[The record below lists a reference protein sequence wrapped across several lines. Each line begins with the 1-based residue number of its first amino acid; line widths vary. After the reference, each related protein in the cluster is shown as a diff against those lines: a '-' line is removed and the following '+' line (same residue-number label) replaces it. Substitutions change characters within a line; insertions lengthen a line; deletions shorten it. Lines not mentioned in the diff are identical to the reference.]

1 MQWRHVARVTILNRA
16 NLGRYYAEGA
26 EDAVVEAIGAETSAE
41 KVADIIEQTLARYER
56 SVVVD

>member
-16 NLGRYYAEGA
+16 SLGRYYAEGA
-26 EDAVVEAIGAETSAE
+26 EDAAVEAIGLETDVG
-41 KVADIIEQTLARYER
+41 KVVTIIEQTLARYER